1 LEISSLYARLWRNI
15 ASRRR
20 KQLFLLVIVMVL
32 TSFAEVA
39 SIGAVLPFLGILMA
53 PEVIFQHSLAQPVV
67 LMLGVTEPAQLL
79 RPLTI
84 VFILLALLSATMRVI
99 LLWAQTHLGFAIG
112 ADFGI
117 EIYKKTLYQ
126 PYAVHVMRNS
136 SEVIA
141 GISIKVHSVVG
152 AALLPILTIMSSGM
166 ILIAILLA
174 LVAIDPLVAMAALA
188 GIGLP
193 YGLIMFAT
201 KKRLKYNGELIN
213 LASNDVI
220 KALQEGLGGIRDV
233 LIDGSQKAY
242 CKVYRD
248 ADLSLRRS
256 QASIQIIGGSPRFI
270 IEFLG
275 LALIAIVA
283 YALSGR
289 DGGIATATPILGVL
303 VAGAQRLLPVL
314 QQLYSSWTAMRG
326 GRASLQ
332 DVLDLLDQP
341 LPVYADAPLPAPM
354 PYSRSIELSEISFR
368 YSSNTPWVV
377 QEVDLVL
384 PKGGR
389 IGLIGATGSGKS
401 TLLDLI
407 MGLLKPTKGTL
418 AVDGVLL
425 TEDNYRSWQAH
436 IAHVPQAI
444 FLSDATIAENI
455 AFGVEPNKIDIARV
469 RRAASQ
475 AQIATT
481 IESWTDKYE
490 TSVGERGVRL
500 SGGQRQ
506 RIGIARA
513 LYKQANVIVFD
524 EATSALDSDTEMAV
538 MEAIDYIDKDITILI
553 VAHRLTTLKS
563 CDRIV
568 ELANGRIIRSGS
580 YDEMIHAER
589 RQ

>member
-1 LEISSLYARLWRNI
+1 
-15 ASRRR
+15 
-20 KQLFLLVIVMVL
+20 MVL